1 MTDKQ
6 ILQELR
12 CLRVETGSFSCLGC
26 GHEHS
31 CNVHG
36 CQILR
41 EAAARL
47 EHFIAENRA
56 LRSALASRPAKRAQ
70 KQARDASVTFLRE
83 MAKESNAQRAKAEA
97 ERDALREKQRW
108 IPVTE
113 RLPEPET
120 DVLAVCNR
128 NGYIF
133 VIPAIYEDGKMLTN
147 DSAWN
152 WSDIYC
158 YGLYDE
164 EADDY
169 YIPEGWWENRQFN
182 PDDVYNNQ
190 VDCAVTHWMPL
201 PEAPEEGDNDG
212 KTDV

>member
-1 MTDKQ
+1 MTSEEIVKA
-6 ILQELR
+6 LR
-12 CLRVETGSFSCLGC
+12 YCSTQDCIDCAAGKYFGYGDCLERLVAC
-26 GHEHS
+26 
-31 CNVHG
+31 
-36 CQILR
+36 
-41 EAAARL
+41 AADLIERL
-47 EHFIAENRA
+47 TAENA
-56 LRSALASRPAKRAQ
+56 
-70 KQARDASVTFLRE
+70 
-83 MAKESNAQRAKAEA
+83 
-97 ERDALREKQRW
+97 ALREKQRW